1 MKLIPAIRGRI
12 GSTEYFVATMKAS
25 EVVNS
30 VRIPK
35 EMPDW
40 GQESVEDRYQREINY
55 KRVKEQIAPYFA
67 NDGDRFF
74 NALIVDILD
83 PDSVTFD
90 KLSDAIRNIPTYMGG
105 LGENFG
111 ILTLTGS
118 ERLVP
123 LDGQHR
129 LAALKFALYGRD
141 EKDQPIDGL
150 NPNADIGKDDIT
162 LILIKHDRV
171 KARKIFS
178 KVNRYAKAVSK
189 ADNLIISEDD
199 YMAIIARGIANDTFK
214 SLVNSKSNTISDKSN
229 DIITLSAIYEGSIE
243 YISESPIYQ
252 AKVTT
257 DFLPDLAT
265 QALWKDEVE
274 KMWDLMLTSIPP
286 LTDAIKDPGEEGREK
301 RCELR
306 ESYIIMKPVV
316 QVALVM
322 AIKRLI
328 DTGAPLKASFQK
340 AGKLDWRFECADW
353 DRIAVNPG
361 NKIIAGKQSQKLLSR
376 IIAYRLG
383 EELSAKELK
392 VLEEQYDGLFDSKD
406 PNRKLPPKVN

>member
-1 MKLIPAIRGRI
+1 MKLIPAIRGKI

-40 GQESVEDRYQREINY
+40 GKESIEDRYQREINY

-67 NDGDRFF
+67 MDEDRFF

-83 PDSVTFD
+83 PEAVKFD
-90 KLSDAIRNIPTYMGG
+90 KLSDAIKNIPSYMGS
-105 LGENFG
+105 LGDNFG
-111 ILTLTGS
+111 ILTLNGS

-129 LAALKFALYGRD
+129 LAALKFALYARD
-141 EKDQPIDGL
+141 EKDQAIETFH
-150 NPNADIGKDDIT
+150 PNAEIGKDDIT

-199 YMAIIARGIANDTFK
+199 YMAILSRGIANDTFK

-229 DIITLSAIYEGSIE
+229 DITTLSALYEGSIE
-243 YISESPIYQ
+243 YISESPIYP

-265 QALWKDEVE
+265 QALWKSEVE

-286 LTDAIKDPGEEGREK
+286 LVDAIKDPSDEGQSK
-301 RCELR
+301 RVELR
-306 ESYIIMKPVV
+306 ETYIIMKPVV

-322 AIKRLI
+322 AIKRMI
-328 DTGAPLKASFQK
+328 DAGSSLKSAFQK
-340 AGKLDWRFECADW
+340 AGKLDWRFECTDW
-353 DRIAVNPG
+353 DRVAVNPG
-361 NKIIAGKQSQKLLSR
+361 EKIIAGKQSQKLLSR

-383 EELSAKELK
+383 EELTAKELK
-392 VLEEQYDGLFDSKD
+392 VLEEQYDGLFDTKD
-406 PNRKLPPKVN
+406 PNRKLPSKIN

>member
-1 MKLIPAIRGRI
+1 MKLIPAIRGKI

-40 GQESVEDRYQREINY
+40 GKESIEDRYQREINY

-67 NDGDRFF
+67 MDEDRFF

-83 PDSVTFD
+83 PESVKFD
-90 KLSDAIRNIPTYMGG
+90 KLSDAIKNIPSYMGN
-105 LGENFG
+105 LGDNFG
-111 ILTLTGS
+111 ILTLNGS

-129 LAALKFALYGRD
+129 LAALKFALYARD
-141 EKDQPIDGL
+141 EKDQPIETFH
-150 NPNADIGKDDIT
+150 PNAEIGKDDIT

-199 YMAIIARGIANDTFK
+199 YMAILSRGIANDTFK

-229 DIITLSAIYEGSIE
+229 DITTLSALYEASIE
-243 YISESPIYQ
+243 YISESPIYP
-252 AKVTT
+252 AKVAT

-265 QALWKDEVE
+265 QALWKSEVE
-274 KMWDLMLTSIPP
+274 KMWDLMLTSIAP
-286 LTDAIKDPGEEGREK
+286 LADAIHDPSDEGQSK
-301 RCELR
+301 RVELR
-306 ESYIIMKPVV
+306 ETYIIMKPVV

-322 AIKRLI
+322 AVKRMV
-328 DTGAPLKASFQK
+328 DVGVSVKAAFQK
-340 AGKLDWRFECADW
+340 AGKLDWRFECTDW

-361 NKIIAGKQSQKLLSR
+361 EKIIAGKQPQKLLSR
-376 IIAYRLG
+376 VIAYRLG
-383 EELSAKELK
+383 EELTAKEQK
-392 VLEEQYDGLFDSKD
+392 VLEEQYDGLFDTKD
-406 PNRKLPPKVN
+406 PKRKLPSKVN

>member
-1 MKLIPAIRGRI
+1 MKLIPAIRGKI

-40 GQESVEDRYQREINY
+40 GKESIEDRYQREINY

-67 NDGDRFF
+67 MDEDRFF

-83 PDSVTFD
+83 PESVKFD
-90 KLSDAIRNIPTYMGG
+90 KLSDAIKNIPSYMGS
-105 LGENFG
+105 LGDNFG
-111 ILTLTGS
+111 ILTLNGS

-141 EKDQPIDGL
+141 EKDQAIDTFH
-150 NPNADIGKDDIT
+150 PHAEIGKDDIT

-199 YMAIIARGIANDTFK
+199 YMAILSRGIANDTFK

-229 DIITLSAIYEGSIE
+229 DITTLSALYEGSIE
-243 YISESPIYQ
+243 YISESPIYP
-252 AKVTT
+252 AKVAT

-265 QALWKDEVE
+265 QALWKSEVE

-286 LTDAIKDPGEEGREK
+286 LVDAIKDPSDEGQSK
-301 RCELR
+301 RVELR
-306 ESYIIMKPVV
+306 ETYIIMKPVV

-322 AIKRLI
+322 AIKRMI
-328 DTGAPLKASFQK
+328 DAGSSLKSAFQK
-340 AGKLDWRFECADW
+340 AGKLDWRFECTDW
-353 DRIAVNPG
+353 DRVAVNPG
-361 NKIIAGKQSQKLLSR
+361 EKIIAGKQSQKLLSR

-383 EELSAKELK
+383 EELTAKELK
-392 VLEEQYDGLFDSKD
+392 VLEEQYDGLFDTKD
-406 PNRKLPPKVN
+406 PNRKLPSKIN